1 VTASVPRLLAATD
14 DARIARLEFRTGLAA
29 LLEAGCPGVWLR
41 APGLGARELLTLSA
55 DVAER
60 CAAHGAALW
69 IGDRADVAG
78 LVGARAVQ
86 LPERGLSVAGA
97 RRAAGPGVAVG
108 RSVHSVAAAI
118 AAARE
123 GADHLV
129 VGTVYESRTHP
140 GRPAA
145 GPGLVAG
152 IRAALEAAGLD
163 IPLVAIGGMTPA
175 RAIEATRA
183 GAAGVAA
190 IGGLWDAPD
199 PGSAA
204 RAFLAALR
212 PRPG

>member
-1 VTASVPRLLAATD
+1 
-14 DARIARLEFRTGLAA
+14 
-29 LLEAGCPGVWLR
+29 
-41 APGLGARELLTLSA
+41 
-55 DVAER
+55 
-60 CAAHGAALW
+60 
-69 IGDRADVAG
+69 
-78 LVGARAVQ
+78 VGARAVQ

-140 GRPAA
+140 GRTAA
-145 GPGLVAG
+145 GSGLVAG
-152 IRAALEAAGLD
+152 IRAALEAEGLH
-163 IPLVAIGGMTPA
+163 IPLVAVGGMTPA
-175 RAIEATRA
+175 RAIEAIRA
-183 GAAGVAA
+183 GAGGVAA
-190 IGGLWDAPD
+190 IGGLWDDPD
-199 PGSAA
+199 PGAAA